1 MKTEYLLIIILIFI
15 LIKIT
20 RIAKIVS
27 SKHLFKYILYQ
38 VNKNKVYNVLK
49 IKLIFLFGLI
59 FSCLFLLPKQQKIN
73 IGDNFYRTCLIAL
86 YYLVV

>member
-15 LIKIT
+15 IIKIT

-49 IKLIFLFGLI
+49 IKLIFLIETYFFMFVPSSETTKNLHW
-59 FSCLFLLPKQQKIN
+59 
-73 IGDNFYRTCLIAL
+73 
-86 YYLVV
+86 

>member
-49 IKLIFLFGLI
+49 IKLIFLI
-59 FSCLFLLPKQQKIN
+59 ETYLFM
-73 IGDNFYRTCLIAL
+73 
-86 YYLVV
+86 LVPSSETKKKKLHW

>member
-49 IKLIFLFGLI
+49 IKLIFLIETYLFMFVPSSETKKKFTLVIIFIGL
-59 FSCLFLLPKQQKIN
+59 
-73 IGDNFYRTCLIAL
+73 A
-86 YYLVV
+86 